1 MLLRSRLCF
10 LLKVKQQPNV
20 PVSLSQQY
28 SDFIQSDFIQ
38 SEYPVR
44 LKATLINSFV
54 SPTDQMCMC
63 EVLFTDIS

>member
-28 SDFIQSDFIQ
+28 SDFIQS
-38 SEYPVR
+38 EYPVR
-44 LKATLINSFV
+44 LKASLINSFV
-54 SPTDQMCMC
+54 STTDQMCMC